1 MLAVIFNSLSQSP
14 SFLPIFMYCLYNL
27 LSSFDN
33 FLMFSVTQGGTLSS
47 AVISL
52 FGTKLVN
59 IFNKN
64 YLIVAVLMNR
74 RENNTIRN
82 HIRLI
87 SECKVNT
94 KTWSRKEMS
103 WFRWECFRPFMFKLF
118 LQILI
123 FLETFRHILS
133 HFLLKNTWHAI
144 CYFVN

>member
-1 MLAVIFNSLSQSP
+1 MLFEKYVVMLAVIFNSLSQSP

-64 YLIVAVLMNR
+64 YLMVAVLMNR

-87 SECKVNT
+87 SECKVIT
-94 KTWSRKEMS
+94 KTGSRKEMS
-103 WFRWECFRPFMFKLF
+103 WFRWEYSDHSCSNYSCKYWSSLKLSD
-118 LQILI
+118 
-123 FLETFRHILS
+123 TFRVIS
-133 HFLLKNTWHAI
+133 
-144 CYFVN
+144 C

>member
-27 LSSFDN
+27 LSSFNN

-64 YLIVAVLMNR
+64 YLMVAVLMNR

-94 KTWSRKEMS
+94 KTWSRMEMS

-123 FLETFRHILS
+123 FLEAFRHVSS